1 MDSKK
6 DKILKGWKGIP
17 VKSLVNYI
25 NNGDVTLPELIAAGL
40 DKDPEKEKEIRAAMA
55 ADEAQAWDDA
65 ARRNTKEAY
74 AAYLAKFAGGKHAQE
89 AKKAKQGLDDKMWE
103 ELQKNLTEAGLKEY
117 KTLFPN
123 GKHVA
128 DCDALLEDMPWLET
142 KRRNT
147 IADYEEYRLQHPGK
161 HEDEIEAAINDLN
174 DDKDWNN
181 ACVINDSYA
190 YRQYLTQH
198 PNGKHAQEARSRMQA
213 YAGRDKF
220 LSDLRRDHNA
230 YKAIDIQGN
239 VKNGVATWNDVAF
252 ILGDDAANAVR
263 NFKMPSPLPKSPAP
277 EKLQGDTTEVY
288 FWGTPSS
295 GKTCALGAII
305 SSANRNG
312 ILEKVLIQGGGGYD
326 YMTRLS
332 NIFKNNSI
340 CTFPEGT
347 DTDNIQEMMMKLRD
361 NNNKKHK
368 MTLIDLAGEVFRS
381 VYFKTNGLFLEEDK
395 ERMLATVMN
404 YLRDTRNNKIH
415 FFVVEYGAHDREW
428 ENIKMVDYLE
438 FMSAYLKDQSIFRKS
453 TVGVYVLV
461 TKCDIIDCAPEERP
475 ERAAQYVKE
484 ELSSFW
490 GNLKDACAE
499 AGVNDLT
506 ILSFSVGDVF
516 AQNLCKFDGTDTDKV
531 INKLLTKTPTEGSR
545 WGWLRG

>member
-40 DKDPEKEKEIRAAMA
+40 DKDPEKEKDIRAAMA

-74 AAYLAKFAGGKHAQE
+74 SEYLAKFADGKHAGDALKAMQE
-89 AKKAKQGLDDKMWE
+89 LDDDTWNR
-103 ELQKNLTEAGLKEY
+103 LQDNLTEAGLKEY

-161 HEDEIEAAINDLN
+161 HEAEIRAAINDLN

-213 YAGRDKF
+213 YAGRDEFIKN
-220 LSDLRRDHNA
+220 LQNDRNA
-230 YKAIDIQGN
+230 YYVKEIQEK
-239 VKNGVATWNDVAF
+239 VRNGVAQFDDVAN
-252 ILGDDAANAVR
+252 ILGREEANAIQA
-263 NFKMPSPLPKSPAP
+263 FDEMPDLPISIPP
-277 EKLQGDTTEVY
+277 EALQGDSTEVY

-295 GKTCALGAII
+295 GKTCALGSII
-305 SSANRNG
+305 SSAKSKG
-312 ILEKVLIQGGGGYD
+312 ILETMQCSGLD

-332 NIFKNNSI
+332 NIFDSRGI
-340 CTFPEGT
+340 CTFPPSSPTES
-347 DTDNIQEMMMKLRD
+347 IQEMVMKLRD
-361 NNNKKHK
+361 SQRHPHK
-368 MTLIDLAGEVFRS
+368 LTLIDLAGELFRS
-381 VYFKTNGLFLEEDK
+381 VYFKLNNLFLENEK
-395 ERMLATVMN
+395 EQTLATAMN

-415 FFVVEYGAHDREW
+415 FFVVEYGAQDKFWDGLR
-428 ENIKMVDYLE
+428 MVDYLDS
-438 FMSAYLKDQSIFRKS
+438 MSVYLKSQGVFKKS

-461 TKCDIIDCAPEERP
+461 TKCDIIDCAPEDRP

-484 ELSSFW
+484 ELPSFW
-490 GNLKDACAE
+490 NTLQDTCAR
-499 AGVNDLT
+499 AGVGDLK
-506 ILSFSVGDVF
+506 ILSFSVGNVF
-516 AQNLCKFDGTDTDKV
+516 AQKLCKFDGHDTDKV
-531 INKLLTKTPTEGSR
+531 IDKLLTKTRAEKGGL
-545 WGWLRG
+545 WGFLKG